1 MICYKDKK
9 GHLIWTINPA
19 IRLAAAF
26 IAVLVVPFS
35 FGFFDGFSGKTL
47 SPAALCVGA
56 AVFLLCLSACIYRD
70 CFIFDDTEK
79 KLVHKNG
86 FACFYKK
93 KEIPFADIG
102 CVRLFLLQRAGVPF
116 ALRCSLC
123 SRDASILCDMDFV
136 KKSKQHALERKA
148 QKTAQYLHCPL
159 ERETV

>member
-1 MICYKDKK
+1 MICYKNKK

-35 FGFFDGFSGKTL
+35 FGFFDNFSGKTL

-79 KLVHKNG
+79 KLVHKTG

-123 SRDASILCDMDFV
+123 SRDASVLCDMDFV

-148 QKTAQYLHCPL
+148 QKTARYLHCPL